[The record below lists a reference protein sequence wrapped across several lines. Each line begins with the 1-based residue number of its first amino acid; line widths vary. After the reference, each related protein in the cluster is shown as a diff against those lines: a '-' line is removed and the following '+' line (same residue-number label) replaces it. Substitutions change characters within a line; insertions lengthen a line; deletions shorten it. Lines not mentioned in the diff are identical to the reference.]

1 LAQGVHDDAPT
12 DDDDPIGQTA
22 HVDDPVVLEYVPA
35 AQGVHDD
42 APADDDDPI
51 GQTEHVDD
59 PALLEYVPAAHD
71 VHATEGF
78 EE

>member
-1 LAQGVHDDAPT
+1 M
-12 DDDDPIGQTA
+12 
-22 HVDDPVVLEYVPA
+22 
-35 AQGVHDD
+35 HDD

-59 PALLEYVPAAHD
+59 PVLLEYVPAAHD
-71 VHATEGF
+71 VHVDDLVLLEYVPAAHDVHTDPAV